1 MSLKVVHVV
10 FIVCACLGLAFLSV
24 WCFTYFANRD
34 PVLAIGGGLGAALG
48 LLGVLLLERRVLGA
62 LRGVR

>member
-34 PVLAIGGGLGAALG
+34 PVLAIGGGLGAALC